1 MNQPNPLTDRQRA
14 ILDFIPV
21 FIDKHGYPPSIRDIG
36 AKVGITS
43 SSAVARQLKVLENK
57 GYIHRDE
64 LVSRGLHLV
73 QPATFHQGWTPQAA
87 SDMRATIGNLL
98 DIHDIRAE
106 VLIEAVEGGFRVA
119 VYPAQTAGKR

>member
-1 MNQPNPLTDRQRA
+1 MSQPSPLSERQQA

-21 FIDKHGYPPSIRDIG
+21 YIDKHGYPPSIRDIG
-36 AKVGITS
+36 AKVGIAS

-57 GYIHRDE
+57 GYIHRNE
-64 LVSRGLHLV
+64 LVSRGLRLV
-73 QPATFHQGWTPQAA
+73 QPTTTQQGWTAQAA
-87 SDMRATIGNLL
+87 SDMRATINNLL

-119 VYPAQTAGKR
+119 VYPA